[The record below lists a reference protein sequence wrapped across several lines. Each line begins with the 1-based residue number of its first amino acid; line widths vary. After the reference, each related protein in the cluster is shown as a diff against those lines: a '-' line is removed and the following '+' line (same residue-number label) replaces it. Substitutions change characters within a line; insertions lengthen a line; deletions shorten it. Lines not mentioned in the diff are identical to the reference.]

1 VLSRLRGNPLQGEFC
16 NGPISPILAMEPQYR
31 LERFSALLCRE
42 NFDLAEAC
50 LHIAQDAYPG
60 LDIAQNLARIDA
72 LAATVRR
79 RVAVDAFAAQK
90 LVVLNRHL
98 FDELGFR
105 GNTDDYHDPRNSYL
119 NQVLE
124 RRTGI
129 PITLS
134 ILYMEVG
141 RRLGLRLQG
150 VSFPGHFLVTLR
162 VSGGQLVLD
171 PFRSGEAQSE
181 SKLRARLAR
190 VLPQREADA
199 LPLPSFLQAATPRQ
213 ILARLLRNLK
223 GIYLQSEEAQ
233 NTLEVMQRMVLVAPH
248 AAEEVRDRG
257 LAYYKLD
264 CFRAALADLQDYLE
278 RRPDAPDADE
288 IRGKA
293 AALRLV
299 CARLN

>member
-1 VLSRLRGNPLQGEFC
+1 
-16 NGPISPILAMEPQYR
+16 MEPHCH
-31 LERFSALLCRE
+31 LESFSALLCRQD
-42 NFDLAEAC
+42 FDLAEAC
-50 LHIAQDAYPG
+50 LLIAQDAYPD
-60 LDIAQNLARIDA
+60 LDVAHYLARIDA
-72 LAATVRR
+72 IAATVRSR
-79 RVAVDAFAAQK
+79 IAGDAFAAQK
-90 LVVLNRHL
+90 IVALNQHL
-98 FDELGFR
+98 YQELGFR
-105 GNTDDYHDPRNSYL
+105 GNADDYYDPRNSYL

-134 ILYMEVG
+134 VLYLEIG

-150 VSFPGHFLVTLR
+150 VSFPGHFLVKLR

-171 PFRSGEAQSE
+171 PFCGGAAQSE
-181 SKLRARLAR
+181 AELRARLAR
-190 VLPQREADA
+190 VLPQREADT
-199 LPLPSFLQAATPRQ
+199 LQLSQFLQAATPRQ

-233 NTLEVMQRMVLVAPH
+233 NALEVAQRMVMVAPH

-257 LAYYKLD
+257 LAYYRLD

-288 IRGKA
+288 IRGKT

>member
-1 VLSRLRGNPLQGEFC
+1 MEGMNPQ
-16 NGPISPILAMEPQYR
+16 QR

-42 NFDLAEAC
+42 DFCLAEAC
-50 LHIAQDAYPG
+50 LLIAQDAYPE
-60 LDIAQNLARIDA
+60 LDVAHYLARIDA
-72 LAATVRR
+72 LAATVKSRI
-79 RVAVDAFAAQK
+79 AGDAFAEQK
-90 LVVLNRHL
+90 LVALNRHL
-98 FDELGFR
+98 FNELGFR
-105 GNTDDYHDPRNSYL
+105 GDALDYYDPRNSYL

-124 RRTGI
+124 RRAGI

-134 ILYMEVG
+134 ILYMEIG

-150 VSFPGHFLVTLR
+150 VSFPGHFLVKLR
-162 VSGGQLVLD
+162 VTGGQLVLE
-171 PFRSGEAQSE
+171 PFCGGEAQSE
-181 SKLRARLAR
+181 ADLRARLAQ
-190 VLPQREADA
+190 VLPQGEAGA
-199 LPLPSFLQAATPRQ
+199 LPLSQFLQAATSRQ

-233 NTLEVMQRMVLVAPH
+233 NMLEVMQRMVMVAPH

-257 LAYYKLD
+257 LAYLRLD

-278 RRPDAPDADE
+278 RRPEAPDADE

-293 AALRLV
+293 AALRLA

>member
-1 VLSRLRGNPLQGEFC
+1 MQE
-16 NGPISPILAMEPQYR
+16 MESQHR
-31 LERFSALLCRE
+31 LEQFSALLVRE
-42 NFDLAEAC
+42 DFGLAEAC
-50 LHIAQDAYPG
+50 LLIAQDAYPD
-60 LDIAQNLARIDA
+60 LDVASYLARIDA
-72 LAATVRR
+72 LAATVRSR
-79 RVAVDAFAAQK
+79 IAGDAFAEQK
-90 LVVLNRHL
+90 VVALNRHL
-98 FDELGFR
+98 FSELGFR
-105 GNTDDYHDPRNSYL
+105 GNADDYYDPRNSYL

-134 ILYMEVG
+134 ILYMEIG

-150 VSFPGHFLVTLR
+150 VSFPGHFLVKLR

-171 PFRSGEAQSE
+171 PFCAGEAQSE
-181 SKLRARLAR
+181 SDLRARLAR
-190 VLPQREADA
+190 VLPQREADT
-199 LPLPSFLQAATPRQ
+199 LPLSEFLQTATPRQ

-233 NTLEVMQRMVLVAPH
+233 NTLEVTQRMVMVAPH

-264 CFRAALADLQDYLE
+264 CFRAALADLQDYLD

-293 AALRLV
+293 AALRLA

>member
-1 VLSRLRGNPLQGEFC
+1 
-16 NGPISPILAMEPQYR
+16 METQFR

-42 NFDLAEAC
+42 EFDLAEAC
-50 LHIAQDAYPG
+50 LLIAQDAYPD
-60 LDIAQNLARIDA
+60 LDIADYLARIDA
-72 LAATVRR
+72 LAATVRG
-79 RVAVDAFAAQK
+79 RVADDAFAKQK
-90 LVVLNRHL
+90 LVALNRHL
-98 FDELGFR
+98 FTELGFS
-105 GNTDDYHDPRNSYL
+105 GNAIDYYDPRNSYL

-150 VSFPGHFLVTLR
+150 VSFPGHFLVKLR

-171 PFRSGEAQSE
+171 PFCGGEAQSE
-181 SKLRARLAR
+181 ADLRARLAL
-190 VLPQREADA
+190 VLPQREADTLRLA
-199 LPLPSFLQAATPRQ
+199 QFLQPATPRQ

-223 GIYLQSEEAQ
+223 GIYLQLEEAQ
-233 NTLEVMQRMVLVAPH
+233 NTLEVMQRMVMVAPH

-257 LAYYKLD
+257 LAYYRLD
-264 CFRAALADLQDYLE
+264 CFRAALADLQDYLA
-278 RRPDAPDADE
+278 RRPDAPDANE
-288 IRGKA
+288 IRSKA
-293 AALRLV
+293 AALALV

>member
-1 VLSRLRGNPLQGEFC
+1 MNPQ
-16 NGPISPILAMEPQYR
+16 QR

-42 NFDLAEAC
+42 DFCLAEAC
-50 LHIAQDAYPG
+50 LLIAQDAYPE
-60 LDIAQNLARIDA
+60 LDVAHYLARIDA
-72 LAATVRR
+72 LAATVKSRI
-79 RVAVDAFAAQK
+79 AGDAFAEQK
-90 LVVLNRHL
+90 LVALNRHL
-98 FDELGFR
+98 FNELGFR
-105 GNTDDYHDPRNSYL
+105 GDALDYYDPRNSYL

-124 RRTGI
+124 RRAGI

-134 ILYMEVG
+134 ILYMEIG

-150 VSFPGHFLVTLR
+150 VSFPGHFLVKLR
-162 VSGGQLVLD
+162 VTGGQLVLD
-171 PFRSGEAQSE
+171 PFCGGEAQSE
-181 SKLRARLAR
+181 ADLRARLAQ
-190 VLPQREADA
+190 VLPQGEAGA
-199 LPLPSFLQAATPRQ
+199 LPLSQFLQAATSRQ

-233 NTLEVMQRMVLVAPH
+233 NMLEVMQRMVMVAPH

-257 LAYYKLD
+257 LAYLRLD

-278 RRPDAPDADE
+278 RRPEAPDADE

-293 AALRLV
+293 AALRLA

>member
-1 VLSRLRGNPLQGEFC
+1 
-16 NGPISPILAMEPQYR
+16 MELQYR
-31 LERFSALLCRE
+31 LETFSALLCRE

-50 LHIAQDAYPG
+50 LLIAQDAYPEV
-60 LDIAQNLARIDA
+60 DVAHYLARIDA
-72 LAATVRR
+72 IAATVRGR
-79 RVAVDAFAAQK
+79 IAGDAFAEQK
-90 LVVLNRHL
+90 VVALNRHL
-98 FDELGFR
+98 FKELGFC
-105 GNTDDYHDPRNSYL
+105 GNTDDYYDPRNSYL

-134 ILYMEVG
+134 ILYLEIG

-150 VSFPGHFLVTLR
+150 VSFPGHFLVKLR

-171 PFRSGEAQSE
+171 PFCGGEAQSE
-181 SKLRARLAR
+181 AELRARLAR
-190 VLPQREADA
+190 VLPQREADS
-199 LPLPSFLQAATPRQ
+199 LPLSQFLQAATPRQ
-213 ILARLLRNLK
+213 MLARLLRNLK

-233 NTLEVMQRMVLVAPH
+233 NTLEVAQRLVMVAPH

-288 IRGKA
+288 ILEKT
-293 AALRLV
+293 AALRLE

>member
-1 VLSRLRGNPLQGEFC
+1 
-16 NGPISPILAMEPQYR
+16 MELQYR
-31 LERFSALLCRE
+31 LETFSALLCRE
-42 NFDLAEAC
+42 DFDLAEAC
-50 LHIAQDAYPG
+50 LLIAQDAYPEV
-60 LDIAQNLARIDA
+60 DVAHYLARIDA
-72 LAATVRR
+72 IGATVRS
-79 RVAVDAFAAQK
+79 RVAGDAFAEQK
-90 LVVLNRHL
+90 VVALNRHL
-98 FDELGFR
+98 FKELGFC
-105 GNTDDYHDPRNSYL
+105 GNTDDYYDPRNSYL

-134 ILYMEVG
+134 ILYLEIG

-150 VSFPGHFLVTLR
+150 VSFPGHFLVKLR

-171 PFRSGEAQSE
+171 PFCGGEAQSE
-181 SKLRARLAR
+181 AELRARLAR
-190 VLPQREADA
+190 VLPQRDADS
-199 LPLPSFLQAATPRQ
+199 LPLSQFLQAATPRQ
-213 ILARLLRNLK
+213 MLARLLRNLK

-233 NTLEVMQRMVLVAPH
+233 NTLEVAQRMVMVAPH

-257 LAYYKLD
+257 LAYYRLD

-288 IRGKA
+288 IRVKA

>member
-1 VLSRLRGNPLQGEFC
+1 
-16 NGPISPILAMEPQYR
+16 MELQYR
-31 LERFSALLCRE
+31 LETFSALLCRE

-50 LHIAQDAYPG
+50 LLIAQDAYPEV
-60 LDIAQNLARIDA
+60 DVAHYLARIDA
-72 LAATVRR
+72 IAATVRS
-79 RVAVDAFAAQK
+79 RVAGDAFAEQK
-90 LVVLNRHL
+90 VVALNRHL
-98 FDELGFR
+98 FKELGFC
-105 GNTDDYHDPRNSYL
+105 GNADNYYDPRNSYL

-134 ILYMEVG
+134 ILYLELG

-150 VSFPGHFLVTLR
+150 VSFPGHFLVKLR

-171 PFRSGEAQSE
+171 PFCGGEAQSE
-181 SKLRARLAR
+181 AELRARLAR
-190 VLPQREADA
+190 VLPQRDADS
-199 LPLPSFLQAATPRQ
+199 LPLSQFLQAATPRQ
-213 ILARLLRNLK
+213 MLARLLRNLK

-233 NTLEVMQRMVLVAPH
+233 NTLEVAQRMVMVAPH

-278 RRPDAPDADE
+278 RRPDAPDVDE
-288 IRGKA
+288 IRVKA

>member
-1 VLSRLRGNPLQGEFC
+1 
-16 NGPISPILAMEPQYR
+16 MEAQYR
-31 LERFSALLCRE
+31 LERFSALLCQE
-42 NFDLAEAC
+42 DFGLAEAC
-50 LHIAQDAYPG
+50 LLIAQDAYP
-60 LDIAQNLARIDA
+60 DVDVAHYLARIDA
-72 LAATVRR
+72 LAATVQS
-79 RVAVDAFAAQK
+79 RVAGDAFAEQK
-90 LVVLNRHL
+90 LVALNRHL

-105 GNTDDYHDPRNSYL
+105 GNALEYYDPRNSYL

-124 RRTGI
+124 RRVGV

-134 ILYMEVG
+134 ILYMEIG
-141 RRLGLRLQG
+141 RRVGLRLQG
-150 VSFPGHFLVTLR
+150 VSFPGHFLVMLR
-162 VSGGQLVLD
+162 VTGGQLVLD
-171 PFRSGEAQSE
+171 PFCGGETQSE
-181 SKLRARLAR
+181 SELRARLAQ
-190 VLPQREADA
+190 VLPQGEADA
-199 LPLPSFLQAATPRQ
+199 LPLSQFLQAATPRQ

-233 NTLEVMQRMVLVAPH
+233 NMLEVMQRMVMVAPH

-257 LAYYKLD
+257 LAYYRLD

-293 AALRLV
+293 AALRLA

>member
-1 VLSRLRGNPLQGEFC
+1 MPG
-16 NGPISPILAMEPQYR
+16 MEPQYR
-31 LERFSALLCRE
+31 LEQFSALLCRE
-42 NFDLAEAC
+42 DFDLSEAC
-50 LHIAQDAYPG
+50 LLIAQDAYPD
-60 LDIAQNLARIDA
+60 LDVAHYLARIDA
-72 LAATVRR
+72 LAATVKKRI
-79 RVAVDAFAAQK
+79 AGDAFAAQK
-90 LVVLNRHL
+90 VVALNRYL
-98 FDELGFR
+98 FNELGFG
-105 GNTDDYHDPRNSYL
+105 GNAGDYYDPRNSYL

-141 RRLGLRLQG
+141 RRLGLRLHG
-150 VSFPGHFLVTLR
+150 VSFPGHFLVKLR

-171 PFRSGEAQSE
+171 PYCCGETLSE
-181 SKLRARLAR
+181 ADLRARLAR
-190 VLPQREADA
+190 VLPQREADT
-199 LPLPSFLQAATPRQ
+199 LQLSQLLQAATPRQ

-223 GIYLQSEEAQ
+223 GIYLQSEAAQ
-233 NTLEVMQRMVLVAPH
+233 NALEVMQRMVMVAPH

-264 CFRAALADLQDYLE
+264 CFRAALADLQDYLQ

-293 AALRLV
+293 AALRQV

>member
-1 VLSRLRGNPLQGEFC
+1 
-16 NGPISPILAMEPQYR
+16 MEAQIR
-31 LERFSALLCRE
+31 LERFAALLCRE
-42 NFDLAEAC
+42 DFDLAEAC
-50 LHIAQDAYPG
+50 LLIAQDAYPD
-60 LDIAQNLARIDA
+60 LDIAHYLARVDA
-72 LAATVRR
+72 LAATAKRR
-79 RVAVDAFAAQK
+79 LPCDAFTEQK
-90 LVVLNRHL
+90 VVVLNRYL
-98 FDELGFR
+98 FNELGFC
-105 GNTDDYHDPRNSYL
+105 GNAGDYYDPRNSYL
-119 NQVLE
+119 NEVLE

-134 ILYMEVG
+134 ILYMEIG

-150 VSFPGHFLVTLR
+150 VSFPGHFLVKLR
-162 VSGGQLVLD
+162 VTGGQLVLD
-171 PFRSGEAQSE
+171 PFCGGEAQSQ
-181 SKLRARLAR
+181 SDLRARLAR
-190 VLPQREADA
+190 VLPQREADT
-199 LPLPSFLQAATPRQ
+199 LPLSQFLQAATARQ

-223 GIYLQSEEAQ
+223 GIYLQSGEAQ
-233 NTLEVMQRMVLVAPH
+233 NTLGVMQRMVMVAPH

-257 LAYYKLD
+257 LAYYRLD

>member
-1 VLSRLRGNPLQGEFC
+1 
-16 NGPISPILAMEPQYR
+16 MEPQYR

-50 LHIAQDAYPG
+50 LQIAQDAYPE
-60 LDIAQNLARIDA
+60 LDIAQYLARIDA

-79 RVAVDAFAAQK
+79 RLPIDAFAAQK
-90 LVVLNRHL
+90 LVALNRHL
-98 FDELGFR
+98 FDELGYC
-105 GNTDDYHDPRNSYL
+105 GNTDDYYDPRNSYL

-134 ILYMEVG
+134 IVYMEVG

-150 VSFPGHFLVTLR
+150 VSFPGHFLVMLR

-171 PFRSGEAQSE
+171 PFCAGETQSE
-181 SKLRARLAR
+181 SMLRARLAR
-190 VLPQREADA
+190 VLSRREADA
-199 LPLPSFLQAATPRQ
+199 LPLSEFLQPATPRQ

-233 NTLEVMQRMVLVAPH
+233 NTLEVMQRMVMVAPH

-278 RRPDAPDADE
+278 RRPDAPDAGE
-288 IRGKA
+288 IRGKT
-293 AALRLV
+293 AALRLA

>member
-1 VLSRLRGNPLQGEFC
+1 
-16 NGPISPILAMEPQYR
+16 MEAQIR

-42 NFDLAEAC
+42 DFDLSEAC
-50 LHIAQDAYPG
+50 LLIAQDAYPD
-60 LDIAQNLARIDA
+60 LDIEHYLARVDA
-72 LAATVRR
+72 LAATAKGRLSS
-79 RVAVDAFAAQK
+79 DAFPEQK
-90 LVVLNRHL
+90 IVVLNRYL
-98 FDELGFR
+98 FNELGFC
-105 GNTDDYHDPRNSYL
+105 GNADDYYDPRNSYL
-119 NQVLE
+119 NDVLE

-134 ILYMEVG
+134 ILYMEIG

-150 VSFPGHFLVTLR
+150 VSFPGHFLVRLR
-162 VSGGQLVLD
+162 VTGGQLVLD
-171 PFRSGEAQSE
+171 PFCGGEAQSQ
-181 SKLRARLAR
+181 SDLRARLAR
-190 VLPQREADA
+190 VLPQREADT
-199 LPLPSFLQAATPRQ
+199 LPLSQFLQAATARQ

-223 GIYLQSEEAQ
+223 GIYLQSGEAQ
-233 NTLEVMQRMVLVAPH
+233 NTLVVMQRMVMVAPH

-264 CFRAALADLQDYLE
+264 CFRAALADLQDYLD
-278 RRPDAPDADE
+278 RRPDAADADE

>member
-1 VLSRLRGNPLQGEFC
+1 
-16 NGPISPILAMEPQYR
+16 MEPQYR

-42 NFDLAEAC
+42 DFCLAEAC
-50 LHIAQDAYPG
+50 LLVAQGAYPE
-60 LDIAQNLARIDA
+60 LDVAHYLARIDA
-72 LAATVRR
+72 LAAAVKG
-79 RVAVDAFAAQK
+79 RVAGDAFAEQK
-90 LVVLNRHL
+90 IVALNRHL
-98 FDELGFR
+98 FTELGFR
-105 GNTDDYHDPRNSYL
+105 GNALDYYDPRNSYL

-124 RRTGI
+124 RRAGI

-134 ILYMEVG
+134 ILYMEIG

-150 VSFPGHFLVTLR
+150 VSFPGHFLVKLR
-162 VSGGQLVLD
+162 VTGGQLVLD
-171 PFRSGEAQSE
+171 PYCGGEAQSE
-181 SKLRARLAR
+181 SQLRARLAQ
-190 VLPQREADA
+190 VLPLGEADA
-199 LPLPSFLQAATPRQ
+199 QPLSQFLQAATPRQ

-233 NTLEVMQRMVLVAPH
+233 NMLEVMQRMVMVAPH
-248 AAEEVRDRG
+248 AAEELRDRG
-257 LAYYKLD
+257 LAYLRLD

-288 IRGKA
+288 IRGRA

>member
-1 VLSRLRGNPLQGEFC
+1 
-16 NGPISPILAMEPQYR
+16 MEQ
-31 LERFSALLCRE
+31 FSELLCRE
-42 NFDLAEAC
+42 DFDLAEAC
-50 LHIAQDAYPG
+50 LLIAQDAYPD
-60 LDIAQNLARIDA
+60 LDVAHYLARIDA
-72 LAATVRR
+72 LAATVRG
-79 RVAVDAFAAQK
+79 RVASDAFAKQK
-90 LVVLNRHL
+90 LVALNRYL
-98 FDELGFR
+98 FNELGFC
-105 GNTDDYHDPRNSYL
+105 GNAGDYYDPRNSYL

-134 ILYMEVG
+134 ILYMEIG

-150 VSFPGHFLVTLR
+150 VSFPGHFLLKLR
-162 VSGGQLVLD
+162 VSEGQLVLD
-171 PFRSGEAQSE
+171 PFCGGEAQSE
-181 SKLRARLAR
+181 SDLRSRLAL
-190 VLPQREADA
+190 VLPQREADT
-199 LPLPSFLQAATPRQ
+199 LPLTQFLQAAPPRQ

-233 NTLEVMQRMVLVAPH
+233 NTLEVMQRMVMVAPH

-257 LAYYKLD
+257 LAYYRLD
-264 CFRAALADLQDYLE
+264 CFRAALTDLQDYLE

-288 IRGKA
+288 IRDKA